1 MDLGF
6 FDVRLNRIETPV
18 AGPVQRKKTLLIGS
32 AYKDALAVPSIS
44 AISMIQCPCIF
55 R

>member
-6 FDVRLNRIETPV
+6 LDVRLNRIETPV

-32 AYKDALAVPSIS
+32 TDKDALAA
-44 AISMIQCPCIF
+44 AILRELIITNLN
-55 R
+55 